1 MKYRRIINRNRKGDG
16 LVKEKVKN
24 IMGIAM
30 PLMLAVLLVMNIFTL
45 LKVNDMQSV
54 ISAATGDRDVAQEND
69 VTIGSEYVIKDT
81 TAISDA
87 YKSGRTTGLSD
98 KEKET
103 LDLASGVLDEIIT
116 DGMSDYEKE
125 LAVYDWMTHNL
136 QFDRGSLLV
145 VPNSTADCDNPY
157 GVLKY
162 HNAVC
167 VGYATTFRLFMQMMG
182 IECMVVHDS
191 YLSHSWD
198 LVKLGGQWYHTD
210 IYSDAG
216 TGDYTHFNINDTVWA
231 QEHEWNR
238 DFFPAADGYEY
249 NYAYMNR
256 EKCKDVY
263 EIPAL
268 VRTAL
273 DDQKS
278 AVAFEFEEKITETE
292 AQIAD
297 AMMQSIE
304 SSAAFSEYN
313 MGLTWSWMPVGDSYV
328 FCVYIQNYNDVP
340 IDDTTDL
347 PDDVYEKIAQAV
359 EAAFGDAGDVSDG
372 DDTYDAAV
380 IGGDYSSARID

>member
-1 MKYRRIINRNRKGDG
+1 M
-16 LVKEKVKN
+16 KEKVKN
-24 IMGIAM
+24 VMGAAV
-30 PLMLAVLLVMNIFTL
+30 PVMLVVLLVMNIFTL
-45 LKVNDMQSV
+45 LKVNDMK
-54 ISAATGDRDVAQEND
+54 SAIDTAAGGDDPAQEND
-69 VTIGSEYVIKDT
+69 VTIGSEYVIRDT

-87 YKSGRTTGLSD
+87 YKSKKTSGLSD

-145 VPNSTADCDNPY
+145 VPNSRADCDNPY

-167 VGYATTFRLFMQMMG
+167 VGYATTFRLFMQMMD

-198 LVKLGGQWYHTD
+198 LVELDGKWYHTD

-216 TGDYTHFNINDTVWA
+216 TGDYTHFNLSDAVWA

-238 DFFPAADGYEY
+238 DFFPVADGYEY
-249 NYAYMNR
+249 NYAYLNR

-268 VRTAL
+268 LRTAL
-273 DDQKS
+273 DEQRG
-278 AVAFEFEEKITETE
+278 AIAFEFEQKITETE

-297 AMMQSIE
+297 TMMSSIE
-304 SSAAFSEYN
+304 DYVVYNGGSAYKV
-313 MGLTWSWMPVGDSYV
+313 GLTWSWLPVDNGYV
-328 FCVYIQNYNDVP
+328 FCVYIQSYNDDP
-340 IDDTTDL
+340 ADDPAEL
-347 PDDVYEKIAQAV
+347 PDDAYEKITQAV
-359 EAAFGDAGDVSDG
+359 EAAFGDVGDPGDIDDSSYSDM
-372 DDTYDAAV
+372 V
-380 IGGDYSSARID
+380 IGGAEGSMRID